1 MKINMQSQTVPA
13 MAAWLKNARDRGVRD
28 EAALRELL
36 NHPDYQVEF
45 ARYGQ
50 PNLPVCGIHYEEAV
64 DFFLHFDGKKFDNPR
79 LDYKQEMFL
88 AFYRDLDR
96 RLEKI
101 RMLQS
106 ITEQDLL
113 LVQGLLENALPASAL
128 DAMPEITILLT
139 VSIGNSMGWPY
150 DHYVHFDV
158 ANLDAFQ
165 DKEEFLHVLA
175 HELHHIFFSQLM
187 PEDMTPRQ
195 YFFLNFA
202 FEGLAMHF
210 CNNAATMGKPAKYPG
225 RSYCV
230 DAAGWAFFRE
240 QHEPLLARVLAD
252 GERAASMTMEQVEE
266 LLKFYEQFTF
276 TSQKTGVTQTVQQ
289 YPTYYIGC
297 LLWGKIDLA
306 LGKERLFEVLASRDG
321 FPAAWAEANV

>member
-1 MKINMQSQTVPA
+1 MKINMQSQTVPT
-13 MAAWLKNARDRGVRD
+13 MVAWLKDARDRGVRD
-28 EAALRELL
+28 EMQLRQLL

-50 PNLPVCGIHYEEAV
+50 PNLPVCGIGYEEAV
-64 DFFLHFDGKKFDNPR
+64 DFFLHFDRKKFENPR

-88 AFYRDLDR
+88 IFYRDLER
-96 RLEKI
+96 HLEKI

-128 DAMPEITILLT
+128 EAMPEITILLT

-150 DHYVHFDV
+150 EHYVHFDV

-165 DKEEFLHVLA
+165 DKAEFLHVLA
-175 HELHHIFFSQLM
+175 HELHHMFFSRLM
-187 PEDMTPRQ
+187 PEDVTPRQ

-210 CNNAATMGKPAKYPG
+210 CNNAATMGKDAKYPG
-225 RSYCV
+225 RSYGV
-230 DAAGWAFFRE
+230 DEASWEFFRE
-240 QHEPLLARVLAD
+240 QHEMLLARVLAD
-252 GERAASMTMEQVEE
+252 GARAASMTMEQVEQ
-266 LLKFYEQFTF
+266 LLEFYEQFSF
-276 TSQKTGVTQTVQQ
+276 TSLKTGVTQTVRQ
-289 YPTYYIGC
+289 YPTYYMGC
-297 LLWGKIDLA
+297 FLWGKIDLT
-306 LGKERLFEVLASRDG
+306 LGRERLFEVLASKDG
-321 FPAAWAEANV
+321 FLDAWAEANV

>member
-1 MKINMQSQTVPA
+1 MKINIQSQTVPA
-13 MAAWLKNARDRGVRD
+13 MVAWLKNARDRGVRD
-28 EAALRELL
+28 EKALRQLL

-45 ARYGQ
+45 ARYGE
-50 PNLPVCGIHYEEAV
+50 PNLPVCGIGYEEAV
-64 DFFLHFDGKKFDNPR
+64 DFFLHFDGKKFENPR
-79 LDYKQEMFL
+79 LDYKQEMCL

-128 DAMPEITILLT
+128 DAMLEITILLT

-175 HELHHIFFSQLM
+175 HELHHIFFSRLM

-210 CNNAATMGKPAKYPG
+210 CNNAETPGKPAKYPG
-225 RSYCV
+225 GSYGV
-230 DAAGWAFFRE
+230 DAASWDFFRE
-240 QHEPLLARVLAD
+240 QHQEILARVLAD

-266 LLKFYEQFTF
+266 LLKFYEQFSF
-276 TSQKTGVTQTVQQ
+276 TSLKTGVTQMVKQ

-297 LLWGKIDLA
+297 LLWGKIDLTS
-306 LGKERLFEVLASRDG
+306 GKERLFEALASKDG
-321 FPAAWAEANV
+321 FLAAWAEANA